1 MSGYYNKKEEVIE
14 IQLTQY
20 GKELLAKGKFKPS
33 HYAFFDDDILYD
45 IAYSDGTEEQND
57 AQDRILENTP
67 RLKAQYVYSS
77 IENSVYKSIERVR
90 SGEESIRSEIHRQ
103 VPASD
108 YAFSAPLG
116 NSKFIDE
123 YIPAWKIIPLMGEID
138 SATIRKS
145 GLYPTQNVPL
155 ISMTDVEYK
164 TKVKRNGDG
173 DLDGDIESTEGLDF
187 ASFDGVQD
195 LNEKSVETFSA
206 VDSTVELR
214 GEGVLFEIKE
224 ENAPFDKDNF
234 EIEFFLI
241 EDVID
246 PAVGGTVEKLTPL
259 NITPK
264 TKNNIVNG
272 ILLDEQN
279 DQAQVVDIDSTY
291 IEYYLDI
298 STDSEIDNAEI
309 CELVD
314 KYDNRDEFYSN
325 QELGCSPVSETS
337 PSKKVYGADPTTPE
351 EDC

>member
-45 IAYSDGTEEQND
+45 ISYADGTEEQND
-57 AQDRILENTP
+57 SQDRILENTP

-77 IENSVYKSIERVR
+77 IEDSVYKGIESVR

-116 NSKFIDE
+116 NSKFTDE
-123 YIPAWKIIPLMGEID
+123 YIPAWKLAPLMGDIS

-164 TKVKRNGDG
+164 TKVKRQTLSGDELEG
-173 DLDGDIESTEGLDF
+173 DEGLRF
-187 ASFDGVQD
+187 AERDGVKNFD
-195 LNEKSVETFSA
+195 DKNVDIISA
-206 VDSTVELR
+206 KDSNIELR
-214 GEGVLFEIKE
+214 GEGMLFEIKE
-224 ENAPFDKDNF
+224 ENAPFNKDNF
-234 EIEFFLI
+234 EIEFFLV
-241 EDVID
+241 EDVVD
-246 PAVGGTVEKLTPL
+246 PIVGGTVEKLTPL

-264 TKNNIVNG
+264 TRNNIVNG
-272 ILLDEQN
+272 ILLDDNRDME
-279 DQAQVVDIDSTY
+279 VPTIDSSY
-291 IEYYLDI
+291 VEYYLDI
-298 STDSEIDNAEI
+298 LADSQIDNAEL
-309 CELVD
+309 CELID
-314 KYDNRDEFYSN
+314 KYDNRDEYYTN

-337 PSKKVYGADPTTPE
+337 PSKKVYGADPSTPE
-351 EDC
+351 DDC

>member
-1 MSGYYNKKEEVIE
+1 MSEFYNKKEEVIE

-20 GKELLAKGKFKPS
+20 GKELLSKGKFKPS

-45 IAYSDGTEEQND
+45 VTYADGTESQND
-57 AQDRILENTP
+57 SQDRILEETP

-77 IENSVYKSIERVR
+77 IEESVHKNIESVR

-108 YAFSAPLG
+108 YAFSSPLG
-116 NSKFIDE
+116 NSKFTDE
-123 YIPAWKIIPLMGEID
+123 YLPAWKILPLMGEIS

-164 TKVKRNGDG
+164 TKVKRQSADVD
-173 DLDGDIESTEGLDF
+173 DLEAGEGLRFIDQ
-187 ASFDGVQD
+187 DGVKNFD
-195 LNEKSVETFSA
+195 DKSADVITA
-206 VDSTVELR
+206 RDSKIELR
-214 GEGVLFEIKE
+214 GDGMLFEIKE

-241 EDVID
+241 EDIVD
-246 PAVGGTVEKLTPL
+246 AAAGGTVEKLTPL

-272 ILLDEQN
+272 ILLDE
-279 DQAQVVDIDSTY
+279 AQSDMTTPVIDSSY
-291 IEYYLDI
+291 VEYYLDI
-298 STDSEIDNAEI
+298 ATDLAIDNT
-309 CELVD
+309 ELCDLID
-314 KYDNRDEFYSN
+314 KYDNRDEYYTN
-325 QELGCSPVSETS
+325 QELGCSPASETS
-337 PSKKVYGADPTTPE
+337 PSKKVYGADPSTPSD
-351 EDC
+351 DC

>member
-33 HYAFFDDDILYD
+33 HYAFFDDDVLYD
-45 IAYSDGTEEQND
+45 ISYASGSEIQND
-57 AQDRILENTP
+57 SQDRILENTP

-77 IENSVYKSIERVR
+77 IEGSVYKGIESVR
-90 SGEESIRSEIHRQ
+90 SGEESIRSEIHKQ

-116 NSKFIDE
+116 NSKFTDE
-123 YIPAWKIIPLMGEID
+123 YIPAWKIAPLMGEIN

-155 ISMTDVEYK
+155 VSMTDVEYK
-164 TKVKRNGDG
+164 TKAKRNSTDADTLEGD
-173 DLDGDIESTEGLDF
+173 EGLRF
-187 ASFDGVQD
+187 VEADGV
-195 LNEKSVETFSA
+195 KTFNA
-206 VDSTVELR
+206 KNVNTILARDSKIELR
-214 GEGVLFEIKE
+214 GEGILFEIKE

-241 EDVID
+241 EDVVD

-259 NITPK
+259 NTTPK
-264 TKNNIVNG
+264 TRNNIING
-272 ILLDEQN
+272 ILVEDTSYSS
-279 DQAQVVDIDSTY
+279 DTPTIDSSY
-291 IEYYLDI
+291 VEYYLDI
-298 STDSEIDNAEI
+298 SADSQIDNAELCDLI
-309 CELVD
+309 D
-314 KYDNRDEFYSN
+314 KYDNRDEYYTN

-337 PSKKVYGADPTTPE
+337 PSKKVYGADPSTPE
-351 EDC
+351 DDC